1 MHYKIL
7 FFICGWAGF
16 LLSSD
21 SSDHTKSQ
29 QGKNRCLLVEVSM
42 FGELVS
48 SGSTSPDRTHSDLGR
63 VENSA
68 AAASSQVVSATTMPC
83 RIPVVASMNNV
94 ALAASALGDVN
105 KEEIIK
111 FLEGQKELYKGIKL
125 SLDNVHEML
134 LEIVKEGRKAL
145 IESEK

>member
-1 MHYKIL
+1 MRYKIL

-29 QGKNRCLLVEVSM
+29 QGKNPCLLAEVSM

-48 SGSTSPDRTHSDLGR
+48 SGSTSPDRTHSDLGG

-94 ALAASALGDVN
+94 ASVASALGDVG

-111 FLEGQKELYKGIKL
+111 FLEGQAEIYKRIKA
-125 SLDNVHEML
+125 SLDNAHKVLCEV
-134 LEIVKEGRKAL
+134 VKEGRKTLA
-145 IESEK
+145 ESKK